1 MFIAVDLNA
10 IETRVAAYLSGC
22 QPLLQVFYEN
32 RDPYLDFA
40 NKMTGIMYDKLAKDL
55 KSKDPA
61 VKAAAKGHRQIAKP
75 GVLGCVY
82 RLGAGQLGMNKHGDQ
97 VKSGLWGYSE
107 NMGVTMSQE
116 KAQEVVQVFR
126 QAYPEICQSWYALEE
141 AVSDV
146 LKGQRVK
153 RELGP
158 DGCIKI
164 DKIPNGDSVILRIE
178 LPSGRKLHY
187 LEAEIKQTK
196 MPWTKIDDQGK
207 EQPVYKPTLN
217 YASVDQETKQWGYT
231 TSHGG
236 KIFENI
242 VQGTARDVLA
252 CAMLRF
258 EEWHLKIVAH
268 VHDEI
273 IVESDTDELK
283 LAEEIMSRPVDW
295 APGLPL
301 AAEGWRGKY
310 YRKG

>member
-1 MFIAVDLNA
+1 
-10 IETRVAAYLSGC
+10 
-22 QPLLQVFYEN
+22 
-32 RDPYLDFA
+32 
-40 NKMTGIMYDKLAKDL
+40 MTGIMYDKLAKDL
-55 KSKDPA
+55 KSDNPA
-61 VKAAAKGHRQIAKP
+61 VKAAAKGHRQVAKP

-82 RLGAGQLGMNKHGDQ
+82 RLGPGQISTNKHGDQ
-97 VKSGLWGYSE
+97 VKTGLWGYSE
-107 NMGVTMSQE
+107 AMGVSMTQD

-126 QAYPEICQSWYALEE
+126 QSYPEICEMWYSLEE

-146 LKGQRVK
+146 LKGQRTK

-164 DKIPNGDSVILRIE
+164 DKIPNGDTEILRIQ
-178 LPSGRKLHY
+178 LPSGRRLHY
-187 LEAEIKQTK
+187 LEAQIKPTK
-196 MPWTKIDDQGK
+196 MPWTKLNDQG
-207 EQPVYKPTLN
+207 EEEEVYKPTLN

-252 CAMLRF
+252 EQMLRF
-258 EEWHLKIVAH
+258 EEWHLNIVAH

-273 IVESDTDELK
+273 IVECDTDELK
-283 LAEEIMSRPVDW
+283 LAEEIMSRSIDW

-301 AAEGWRGKY
+301 AAEGWRGNY